1 VVRAGEG
8 GEVVCGVGSR
18 TSSTP
23 DGVETSTVFL
33 TRARRSGGSV
43 DAISPGFTSKSGTDS
58 AEEDEHARI
67 DDAATIAGLDHQ
79 KLLPGGVGH
88 DSSELNGDKIAHI
101 VVVDSGVLESLHDMG
116 SGN

>member
-43 DAISPGFTSKSGTDS
+43 DAISPGTDS

-79 KLLPGGVGH
+79 KLRPGGVGH

-101 VVVDSGVLESLHDMG
+101 VVVSSGVLESLHDMG